1 MDSIK
6 TKRITAF
13 IIDVVVISFGTSLI
27 NSILPITFLLTDV
40 SLFGV
45 DARLGITLGIFIYF
59 IYFTIF
65 DIISNGNTIGKQLV
79 KITTISNTL
88 KKLRLKDLIL
98 RSFYKTLSIII
109 LPISVIIFLFT
120 KEYTIQDKL
129 VKTTTILMQ

>member
-45 DARLGITLGIFIYF
+45 DARLGITLGIFTYF

-129 VKTTTILMQ
+129 VKTTTILM